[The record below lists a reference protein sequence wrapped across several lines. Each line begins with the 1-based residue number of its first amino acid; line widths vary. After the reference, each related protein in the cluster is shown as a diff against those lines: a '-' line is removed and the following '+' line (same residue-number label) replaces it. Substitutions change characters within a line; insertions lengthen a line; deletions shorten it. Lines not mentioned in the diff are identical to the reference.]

1 MKRLLLFSILLHLF
15 AAWLLEVPAPEI
27 PPSKAGKIYSIQL
40 QAPSAST
47 TTAATEA
54 PVPPPAK
61 ETPQKSQQTNVEP
74 KPQKPLEGPSP
85 TTVSETRSK
94 ARTLPEKAHSKSNVQ
109 NHVKQ
114 VPPVASAPPQPST
127 ISPGIEK
134 DRKKTWLETL
144 HARISEHQRYPTRAR
159 RRGLEGSITVNL
171 SIDQSGYL
179 VNANIVEGK
188 RVFHQ
193 PTLSAIQA
201 ALPLPPPNGP
211 EHITLTINYR
221 LKPAV
226 STL

>member
-15 AAWLLEVPAPEI
+15 AAWLLEVPVPDI
-27 PPSKAGKIYSIQL
+27 PPAKAGKIYSIQL

-47 TTAATEA
+47 TMAATEA

-74 KPQKPLEGPSP
+74 KPQKPLESLSP
-85 TTVSETRSK
+85 TTVAETRSK
-94 ARTLPEKAHSKSNVQ
+94 ARTLPEKDDSKSNVQ
-109 NHVKQ
+109 NHAKQ
-114 VPPVASAPPQPST
+114 VPPAASQTLQRNA
-127 ISPGIEK
+127 IAPGIEK

-171 SIDQSGYL
+171 SIDRSGFL
-179 VNANIVEGK
+179 MNANIIEGK

>member
-15 AAWLLEVPAPEI
+15 AAWLLEVPVHDI
-27 PPSKAGKIYSIQL
+27 PPAKAGKTYSIQL
-40 QAPSAST
+40 QMPSAST
-47 TTAATEA
+47 TMAATEA
-54 PVPPPAK
+54 PDPPPAK

-74 KPQKPLEGPSP
+74 KPQKPLESPSP
-85 TTVSETRSK
+85 TTIPETRSK
-94 ARTLPEKAHSKSNVQ
+94 VRALPEKDHANKNAQ
-109 NHVKQ
+109 KHVKQ
-114 VPPVASAPPQPST
+114 VPPVASETPQPST
-127 ISPGIEK
+127 ISPSIEK

-171 SIDQSGYL
+171 SIDRSGFL
-179 VNANIVEGK
+179 MNANIIDGK